1 MSILTTLPKKNS
13 CRYYVCYTRFDS
25 RVQCIKFNSENYDKW
40 TSKNIA
46 QSATTHK
53 KYCGQFENLDKFRL
67 YMNCLNFQMPIIK
80 DN

>member
-25 RVQCIKFNSENYDKW
+25 KVQCRKFNSENYDKW
-40 TSKNIA
+40 ATKDIA
-46 QSATTHK
+46 KSTTIHK
-53 KYCGQFENLDKFRL
+53 RYCSHFENLDKFRL
-67 YMNCLNFQMPIIK
+67 YMGCLNFQMPIIK